1 MTTRR
6 WMVVVA
12 VVAVALWWLY
22 VRRQREAER
31 RLVQTYE
38 LKARHNADMA
48 WLVMTK
54 YVKELEQSIACKLEP
69 GRGEPDPYP
78 GLSIESCKGSIA
90 GYRTQAAYF
99 SQLAKKYEYAAS
111 HPREPVPPDP
121 PRP

>member
-1 MTTRR
+1 
-6 WMVVVA
+6 MVVVA
-12 VVAVALWWLY
+12 AVAVTLWGLH

-38 LKARHNADMA
+38 SKAQFNASMER
-48 WLVMTK
+48 LVTAK
-54 YVKELEQSIACKLEP
+54 YVEEMERSIACKLGP
-69 GRGEPDPYP
+69 GRGEPDPFP
-78 GLSIESCKGSIA
+78 SFSVESFKKSLA